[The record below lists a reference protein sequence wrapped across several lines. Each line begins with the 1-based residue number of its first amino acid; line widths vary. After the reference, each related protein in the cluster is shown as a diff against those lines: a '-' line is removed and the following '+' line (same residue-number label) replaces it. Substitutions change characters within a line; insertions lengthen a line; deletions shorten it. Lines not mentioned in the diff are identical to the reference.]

1 MDQLDHPLDSKQ
13 AEAQPSNALAR
24 QANADRVG
32 RVAQVGL
39 EAAEARSRQIL
50 ASIKAFSKG
59 DFRARLPGDWPGTD
73 GHIAESFNH
82 TIAQAEHFTQEFARL
97 SVTVGKE
104 GRLSQRIAA
113 PGALGSWA
121 AQVDAL
127 NRLVDDLVRPT
138 TDIARTI
145 GAVAKGDLGQSMDLQ
160 VDGRAL
166 KGEFH
171 RSAKLV
177 NSMIE
182 QLSEPHRLSRRPIG
196 LSPTGMV

>member
-1 MDQLDHPLDSKQ
+1 MLLPETSWTNWTPLWTSC
-13 AEAQPSNALAR
+13 PLWR
-24 QANADRVG
+24 LRTVNADRRG
-32 RVAQVGL
+32 RSRTT
-39 EAAEARSRQIL
+39 AAAPKRSDDTEARSRQIL
-50 ASIKAFSKG
+50 ASIRAFSKG
-59 DFRARLPGDWPGTD
+59 DFRLRLPGDWPGTD
-73 GHIAESFNH
+73 GQIAEAFNQ
-82 TIAQAEHFTQEFARL
+82 TIGQAELLTHEFARQ

-104 GRLSQRIAA
+104 GRLSQRISA

-166 KGEFH
+166 EGRIPSLQ
-171 RSAKLV
+171 RSW
-177 NSMIE
+177 ST
-182 QLSEPHRLSRRPIG
+182 R
-196 LSPTGMV
+196 